1 MSKIWQRNKTR
12 NNVIQ
17 NTFQFLTKGFARKN
31 FPLCSLYSIRKVAD
45 IRKPTSSI
53 PISSSSVCLHGTA
66 SWLAGLASCGLCSE
80 AVEGLLITGDPV
92 KSTSRGDSGVWS
104 PVTSIITLSTSSGFS
119 SLSSWLSSS
128 TSTTI
133 PKKQAFR
140 SWNYISTLCFKI
152 WLVKLSPPLS
162 LYQTRVAGGSSRP
175 LFSARFLSMPSHP
188 SVPLTLFPRE

>member
-1 MSKIWQRNKTR
+1 M
-12 NNVIQ
+12 
-17 NTFQFLTKGFARKN
+17 
-31 FPLCSLYSIRKVAD
+31 AD

-66 SWLAGLASCGLCSE
+66 SWLAGLAFCGLCSE

-140 SWNYISTLCFKI
+140 SWNYISYLLYVLKYGSWSFLLRYPFTKQESREDP
-152 WLVKLSPPLS
+152 LVRSFQLAFSPCPRIPAL
-162 LYQTRVAGGSSRP
+162 RSR
-175 LFSARFLSMPSHP
+175 FSRENKRRTKGLQRM
-188 SVPLTLFPRE
+188 LT

>member
-1 MSKIWQRNKTR
+1 M
-12 NNVIQ
+12 
-17 NTFQFLTKGFARKN
+17 
-31 FPLCSLYSIRKVAD
+31 AD

-140 SWNYISTLCFKI
+140 SWNYISYSMFSNMAHEAFSSVIPLLNKSRRRI
-152 WLVKLSPPLS
+152 LSSALFSSLS
-162 LYQTRVAGGSSRP
+162 LHALASQR
-175 LFSARFLSMPSHP
+175 SAHA
-188 SVPLTLFPRE
+188 FPARIRGERKACNAC